1 MTPWGTNDFWRNFP
15 NYRFIDFC
23 HFPTESPQI
32 LNKTLEPHRY
42 SESAKNSASN
52 GTLIHQNF
60 KFSFFG
66 VGVLTPPWEKISL
79 RKLFNC
85 DKFVWLI
92 ELYRFHCFRFA
103 VLLREHAIIHLES
116 SENGVLEV
124 QGSIPAVVQ
133 LFCPSRKLS
142 KMIRDV
148 DQRLLVSSRGLLS
161 PVIALSY
168 WGNWRNLAT

>member
-23 HFPTESPQI
+23 GSPTKSPQI
-32 LNKTLEPHRY
+32 LNKTVEPCRY

-52 GTLIHQNF
+52 GTLIHRNF

-92 ELYRFHCFRFA
+92 ELYRFHSFRFA
-103 VLLREHAIIHLES
+103 VLLREHAIIHFES

-124 QGSIPAVVQ
+124 QGSIPAGVQ
-133 LFCPSRKLS
+133 LFCPLRKLS
-142 KMIRDV
+142 KMIRNV
-148 DQRLLVSSRGLLS
+148 DRRLLVSSRGFHS
-161 PVIALSY
+161 PVVALSY
-168 WGNWRNLAT
+168 